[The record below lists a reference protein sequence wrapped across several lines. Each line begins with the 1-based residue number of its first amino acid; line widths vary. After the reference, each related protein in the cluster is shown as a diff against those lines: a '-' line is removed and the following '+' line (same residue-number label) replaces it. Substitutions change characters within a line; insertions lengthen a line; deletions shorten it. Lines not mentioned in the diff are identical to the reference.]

1 MRCAR
6 PAPSRPL
13 PGPDLLSSP
22 AEPTSDTG
30 RVLRRLLVTRPA
42 DEADTWVAQLCERGW
57 PAQSLPLIQIT
68 APRATDAAE
77 RLHQMRAQWT
87 QFDALMFVSGAAVQH
102 FFAADL
108 PQADAL
114 TRTRFWAPGPGTAR
128 RLVQALAGVGLAADR
143 IDAPPPD
150 AAQFDSESL
159 WPVVMSQLRAGSR
172 VLIVRG
178 QSVATSDPAAAAPAG
193 GNGREWLIRQCEQA
207 GAEVQTVVAY
217 ERHAPDGTHAF
228 HAELRRACS
237 AGSVWLLSSSEA
249 LDHLL
254 AVQPGA
260 SWSDAQ
266 ALVTHPRIAQR
277 AQQAGFGRVVQTRPA
292 LPDVLRT
299 LESQW
304 MRP

>member
-1 MRCAR
+1 MRCAPPVPTR
-6 PAPSRPL
+6 PSRGPEPL
-13 PGPDLLSSP
+13 VSP
-22 AEPTSDTG
+22 AELHRGAD

-42 DEADTWVAQLCERGW
+42 DEAATWVEQLRGQGW
-57 PAQSLPLIQIT
+57 PAQALPLIQIT
-68 APRATDAAE
+68 APRRADAAE
-77 RLHQMRAQWT
+77 RLHQVQAQWAN
-87 QFDALMFVSGAAVQH
+87 FDALMFVSGAAVQH

-108 PQADAL
+108 PRADAQ
-114 TRTRFWAPGPGTAR
+114 THSRFWAPGPGTAR
-128 RLVQALAGVGLAADR
+128 RLAQSLSAVGLGADR

-159 WPVVMSQLRAGSR
+159 WPVVVHQLRPGSR

-178 QSVATSDPAAAAPAG
+178 QSVAAGDDAATVPSG

-217 ERHAPDGTHAF
+217 ERHAPNGTDAF
-228 HAELRRACS
+228 QAELRLACS

-254 AVQPGA
+254 AAQPGA
-260 SWSDAQ
+260 AWSDAQ
-266 ALVTHPRIAQR
+266 ALVTHPPIAQR
-277 AQQAGFGRVVQTRPA
+277 AQQAHFGRVVQTRPA

-304 MRP
+304 IQP

>member
-1 MRCAR
+1 M
-6 PAPSRPL
+6 
-13 PGPDLLSSP
+13 SSP
-22 AEPTSDTG
+22 AEPTSGAG

-42 DEADTWVAQLCERGW
+42 DEADAWVAQLREQGW
-57 PAQSLPLIQIT
+57 PAQALPLIQVT
-68 APRATDAAE
+68 EPRAADALH

-108 PQADAL
+108 PRADAQ
-114 TRTRFWAPGPGTAR
+114 TRTRCWAPGPGTAR
-128 RLVQALAGVGLAADR
+128 RLVQALAGVGLGADR
-143 IDAPPPD
+143 IDAPAPD

-159 WPVVMSQLRAGSR
+159 WPVVAPQLRAGSR

-178 QSVATSDPAAAAPAG
+178 QSVAAGDDAATAPAG
-193 GNGREWLIRQCEQA
+193 GNGRDWLIRQCELA

-217 ERHAPDGTHAF
+217 ERHAPEETDAF
-228 HAELRRACS
+228 AAALRQACV

-254 AVQPGA
+254 AAQPGA
-260 SWSDAQ
+260 DWSSAQ

-304 MRP
+304 IRP

>member
-1 MRCAR
+1 M
-6 PAPSRPL
+6 
-13 PGPDLLSSP
+13 SSP
-22 AEPTSDTG
+22 ALPTSGAG

-42 DEADTWVAQLCERGW
+42 DEADTWVAQLREQGW
-57 PAQSLPLIQIT
+57 PAQALPLIHIT
-68 APRATDAAE
+68 APRGVDAAH

-108 PQADAL
+108 PRADAL
-114 TRTRFWAPGPGTAR
+114 TRTRCWAPGPGTAR
-128 RLVQALAGVGLAADR
+128 RLVQALDALGLGADR

-150 AAQFDSESL
+150 AAQFDSEAL
-159 WPVVMSQLRAGSR
+159 WPVVAPQLRAGSR

-178 QSVATSDPAAAAPAG
+178 RSVGAGDDAAAAPAG
-193 GNGREWLIRQCEQA
+193 GNGRDWLIRQCEQA
-207 GAEVQTVVAY
+207 GAVVQTVVAY
-217 ERHAPDGTHAF
+217 ERHAPDASEDF
-228 HAELRRACS
+228 QAQLRQAC
-237 AGSVWLLSSSEA
+237 AGGSVWLLSSSEA

-254 AVQPGA
+254 AARPGDDWA
-260 SWSDAQ
+260 HAQ

-304 MRP
+304 IRP

>member
-1 MRCAR
+1 M
-6 PAPSRPL
+6 
-13 PGPDLLSSP
+13 SSP
-22 AEPTSDTG
+22 AEPTCGAG

-42 DEADTWVAQLCERGW
+42 DEADAWVAQLREQGW
-57 PAQSLPLIQIT
+57 PAQALPLIQIT
-68 APRATDAAE
+68 DPRNATAAQ
-77 RLHQMRAQWT
+77 RLHQMRAQWA

-108 PQADAL
+108 PRADAQ

-128 RLVQALAGVGLAADR
+128 RLVPCLRAVGLGVDR

-159 WPVVMSQLRAGSR
+159 WPVVAHQLRPGSR

-178 QSVATSDPAAAAPAG
+178 QSVAACDDAATVPAG
-193 GNGREWLIRQCEQA
+193 GNGREWLIHQCEQA
-207 GAEVQTVVAY
+207 GAEAHTVVAY
-217 ERHAPDGTHAF
+217 ERHAPDGTVAF
-228 HAELRRACS
+228 QAALRQACA

-254 AVQPGA
+254 AAQPDA
-260 SWSDAQ
+260 AWSDAQ

-292 LPDVLRT
+292 LPDVLCA

-304 MRP
+304 TRP

>member
-1 MRCAR
+1 M
-6 PAPSRPL
+6 ST
-13 PGPDLLSSP
+13 P
-22 AEPTSDTG
+22 AEPTSGAG

-42 DEADTWVAQLCERGW
+42 GEADAWVAQLREQGW
-57 PAQSLPLIQIT
+57 PAQALPLIQIT
-68 APRATDAAE
+68 EPRNAAAAQ

-108 PQADAL
+108 PQADAQ
-114 TRTRFWAPGPGTAR
+114 TRTRCWAPGPGTAR
-128 RLVQALAGVGLAADR
+128 RLVQALAGVGLGADR

-150 AAQFDSESL
+150 AAQFDSEAL
-159 WPVVMSQLRAGSR
+159 WPVVAHQLRAGSR

-178 QSVATSDPAAAAPAG
+178 QSVAADDEAASAPAG
-193 GNGREWLIRQCEQA
+193 GNGREWLIHQCEQA

-217 ERHAPDGTHAF
+217 ERHAPDGSTAF
-228 HAELRRACS
+228 HAELRQACS

-249 LDHLL
+249 LGHLL
-254 AVQPGA
+254 AAQRGA
-260 SWSDAQ
+260 DWSDAQ

-292 LPDVLRT
+292 LPDVLCT

-304 MRP
+304 IRP